1 MNTISY
7 KLNNF
12 EGPLDLL
19 VKLIDKKK
27 ISISDI
33 KISTLL
39 DQYIEQINLM
49 RDNNIEIKSEF
60 LEMAA
65 KLIYIKTV
73 SLLPNNNEA
82 MELKSELSDTLN
94 AFQSYKE
101 AAKCLTD
108 NFNPN
113 FFTRGT
119 ETIEAD
125 KTYGKSHKPSELL
138 KVYLNVLLPKP
149 ETKPNEDNKI
159 KTIVSKKIV
168 SVFSR
173 VIHILKKLMR
183 LDPFPYKNLFHNKL
197 TKSSAVA
204 TFLAVLELV
213 KNKRILLIEKN
224 DELKISLNKEKS

>member
-39 DQYIEQINLM
+39 DQYMEQINLM

-82 MELKSELSDTLN
+82 TELKSELS
-94 AFQSYKE
+94 
-101 AAKCLTD
+101 
-108 NFNPN
+108 
-113 FFTRGT
+113 
-119 ETIEAD
+119 
-125 KTYGKSHKPSELL
+125 
-138 KVYLNVLLPKP
+138 VLQGSCKMF
-149 ETKPNEDNKI
+149 DG
-159 KTIVSKKIV
+159 
-168 SVFSR
+168 
-173 VIHILKKLMR
+173 
-183 LDPFPYKNLFHNKL
+183 
-197 TKSSAVA
+197 
-204 TFLAVLELV
+204 
-213 KNKRILLIEKN
+213 
-224 DELKISLNKEKS
+224 